1 MGRARHRL
9 GTVRRPSRGVPK
21 EEFTSRDL
29 DDMWLAELA
38 PSGARR
44 PGCYRE
50 DESRWRRSV
59 LRELFVD
66 ADADLQ

>member
-1 MGRARHRL
+1 
-9 GTVRRPSRGVPK
+9 VPK
-21 EEFTSRDL
+21 EEFTSRDFY
-29 DDMWLAELA
+29 DMWLAELA

-66 ADADLQ
+66 ADAALQ